1 MKEQLKEQVKK
12 AEDEIAS
19 FAEEI
24 SDVIFKNPELS
35 DKEYFSSKYLAS
47 LMEKMGFAVTYPY
60 LGIETAFRC
69 VYGDD
74 DGPKVGFL
82 AEYDALPGFGKA
94 GDEAAHAC
102 GHNWIAASTV
112 AASLA
117 LQKLKNEVEYKGQI
131 VLIGTPGEELY
142 GRKVNMAQ
150 MGAFDDLDAVFQM
163 HLDAVSSVDTKTL
176 AITDFLFEFFGRAS
190 HASQNPELGIN
201 ALDACNLT
209 FAGINALRQQLPS
222 ETRIHAIYKD
232 GGQSPNIIPAH
243 ASMHIFVRAGNVER
257 LESVVERVLNIGRGA
272 ELMTGAT
279 FKYTRAEN
287 TYYDLK
293 RNAKLDAYMKANLE
307 DLGITKLVPGDLYHA
322 VSSDIGNVSY
332 CCPTCYCTMGTAHL
346 TDAKIHEKEFLKIVN
361 SQGAYQL
368 LHIAAKAMAMSA
380 IDVYLEKK

>member
-1 MKEQLKEQVKK
+1 MKEQLKQQVKK

-19 FAEEI
+19 LAEKV
-24 SDVIFKNPELS
+24 SDKIFKHPELS

-82 AEYDALPGFGKA
+82 AEYDALPGYGVS
-94 GDEAAHAC
+94 GDEVAHAC

-117 LQKLKNEVEYKGQI
+117 LKKLKDEVGFKGQI
-131 VLIGTPGEELY
+131 ILIGTPGEELY
-142 GRKVNMAQ
+142 GRKVNMAK
-150 MGAFDDLDAVFQM
+150 MGAFDDLNAVFQM
-163 HLDAVSSVDTKTL
+163 HLDKVSSVDTKTL
-176 AITDFLFEFFGRAS
+176 AITDFLFEFFGKAS

-232 GGQSPNIIPAH
+232 GGQSPNIIPSH
-243 ASMHIFVRAGNVER
+243 ASMHIFIRAGNVER
-257 LESVVERVLNIGRGA
+257 LEKVVERVLNIGRGA
-272 ELMTGAT
+272 ELMTGAI

-287 TYYDLK
+287 TYSDLK
-293 RNAKLDAYMKANLE
+293 RDAKLDAYMKANLE
-307 DLGITKLVPGDLYHA
+307 DLGITKLTPGDLYHA

-332 CCPTCYCTMGTAHL
+332 CCPTCYCTLGTANL
-346 TDAKIHEKEFLKIVN
+346 TSARIHEKEFLKIVN
-361 SQGAYQL
+361 SQGAYRL

-380 IDVYLEKK
+380 IDVYLEN

>member
-1 MKEQLKEQVKK
+1 MKEQLKQQVKK

-19 FAEEI
+19 LAEKV
-24 SDVIFKNPELS
+24 SDEIFKHPELS

-82 AEYDALPGFGKA
+82 AEYDALPGYGVS

-117 LQKLKNEVEYKGQI
+117 LKKLKDEVGFKGQI
-131 VLIGTPGEELY
+131 ILIGTPGEELY
-142 GRKVNMAQ
+142 GRKVNMAK
-150 MGAFDDLDAVFQM
+150 MGAFDDLNAVFQM
-163 HLDAVSSVDTKTL
+163 HLDEVSSVDTKTL
-176 AITDFLFEFFGRAS
+176 AITDFLFEFLGKAS

-232 GGQSPNIIPAH
+232 GGQSPNIIPSH
-243 ASMHIFVRAGNVER
+243 ASMHIFIRAGNIER
-257 LESVVERVLNIGRGA
+257 LEKVVERVLNIGRGA

-287 TYYDLK
+287 TYSDLK
-293 RNAKLDAYMKANLE
+293 RDAKLDAYMKANLE
-307 DLGITKLVPGDLYHA
+307 DLGITKLIPGDLYHA

-332 CCPTCYCTMGTAHL
+332 CCPTCYCTLGTANL
-346 TDAKIHEKEFLKIVN
+346 TSARIHEKEFLEIVN
-361 SQGAYQL
+361 SQGAYRL

-380 IDVYLEKK
+380 IDVYLEN

>member
-1 MKEQLKEQVKK
+1 MKEQLKQQVKK

-19 FAEEI
+19 LAEKV
-24 SDVIFKNPELS
+24 SDEIFKHPELS

-82 AEYDALPGFGKA
+82 AEYDALPGYGVS
-94 GDEAAHAC
+94 GDEVAHAC

-117 LQKLKNEVEYKGQI
+117 LKKLKDEVGFKGQI
-131 VLIGTPGEELY
+131 ILIGTPGEELY
-142 GRKVNMAQ
+142 GRKVNMAK
-150 MGAFDDLDAVFQM
+150 MGAFDDLNAVFQM
-163 HLDAVSSVDTKTL
+163 HLDKVSSVDTKTL
-176 AITDFLFEFFGRAS
+176 AITDFLFEFFGKAS

-232 GGQSPNIIPAH
+232 GGQSPNIIPSH
-243 ASMHIFVRAGNVER
+243 ASMHIFIRAGNVER
-257 LESVVERVLNIGRGA
+257 LEKVVERVLNIGRGA
-272 ELMTGAT
+272 ELMTGT
-279 FKYTRAEN
+279 IFKYTRAEN
-287 TYYDLK
+287 TYSDLK
-293 RNAKLDAYMKANLE
+293 RDAKLDAYMKANLE
-307 DLGITKLVPGDLYHA
+307 DLGITKLTPGDLYHA

-332 CCPTCYCTMGTAHL
+332 CCPTCYCTLGTANL
-346 TDAKIHEKEFLKIVN
+346 TSARIHEKEFLKIVN
-361 SQGAYQL
+361 SQGAYRL

-380 IDVYLEKK
+380 IDVYLEN

>member
-1 MKEQLKEQVKK
+1 MKEQLKQQVKK

-19 FAEEI
+19 LAEKV
-24 SDVIFKNPELS
+24 SDEIFKHPELS

-82 AEYDALPGFGKA
+82 AEYDALPGYGVS
-94 GDEAAHAC
+94 GDEVAHAC

-117 LQKLKNEVEYKGQI
+117 LKKLKDEVGFKGQI
-131 VLIGTPGEELY
+131 ILIGTPGEELY
-142 GRKVNMAQ
+142 GRKVNMAK
-150 MGAFDDLDAVFQM
+150 MGAFDDLNAVFQM
-163 HLDAVSSVDTKTL
+163 HLDKVSSVDTKTL
-176 AITDFLFEFFGRAS
+176 AITDFLFEFFGKAS

-232 GGQSPNIIPAH
+232 GGQSPNIIPSH
-243 ASMHIFVRAGNVER
+243 ASMHIFIRAGNVER
-257 LESVVERVLNIGRGA
+257 LEKVVERVLNIGRGA
-272 ELMTGAT
+272 ELMTGAI

-287 TYYDLK
+287 TYSDLK
-293 RNAKLDAYMKANLE
+293 RDAKLDAYMKANLE
-307 DLGITKLVPGDLYHA
+307 DLGITKLTPGDLYHA

-332 CCPTCYCTMGTAHL
+332 CCPTCYCTLGTANL
-346 TDAKIHEKEFLKIVN
+346 TSARIHEKEFLKIVN
-361 SQGAYQL
+361 SQGVYRL

-380 IDVYLEKK
+380 IDVYLEN

>member
-1 MKEQLKEQVKK
+1 MKEQLKQQVKK

-19 FAEEI
+19 LAEKV
-24 SDVIFKNPELS
+24 SDEIFKHPELS

-82 AEYDALPGFGKA
+82 AEYDALPGYGIS
-94 GDEAAHAC
+94 GDEVAHAC

-117 LQKLKNEVEYKGQI
+117 LKKLKDEVGFKGQI
-131 VLIGTPGEELY
+131 ILIGTPGEELY
-142 GRKVNMAQ
+142 GRKVNMAK
-150 MGAFDDLDAVFQM
+150 MGAFDDLNAVFQM
-163 HLDAVSSVDTKTL
+163 HLDEVSSVDTKTL
-176 AITDFLFEFFGRAS
+176 AITDFLFEFFGKAS

-232 GGQSPNIIPAH
+232 GGQSPNIIPFH
-243 ASMHIFVRAGNVER
+243 ASMHIFIRAGNIER
-257 LESVVERVLNIGRGA
+257 LEKVVERVLNIGRGA

-287 TYYDLK
+287 TYSDLK
-293 RNAKLDAYMKANLE
+293 RDAKLDAYMKANLE
-307 DLGITKLVPGDLYHA
+307 DLGITKLTPGDLYHA

-332 CCPTCYCTMGTAHL
+332 CCPTCYCTLGTANL
-346 TDAKIHEKEFLKIVN
+346 TSARIHEKEFLEIVN
-361 SQGAYQL
+361 SQGAYRL

-380 IDVYLEKK
+380 IDVYLEN

>member
-1 MKEQLKEQVKK
+1 MKEQLKQQVKK
-12 AEDEIAS
+12 SEDKIA
-19 FAEEI
+19 FLAEEI
-24 SDVIFKNPELS
+24 SDVIFNHPELS

-47 LMEKMGFAVTYPY
+47 VMEKMGFVVTYPY

-69 VYGDD
+69 VYGED
-74 DGPKVGFL
+74 DGKKVGFL
-82 AEYDALPGFGKA
+82 AEYDALPGFDKLGKP
-94 GDEAAHAC
+94 AHAC

-117 LQKLKNEVEYKGQI
+117 LKKLKDEVGYRGQI
-131 VLIGTPGEELY
+131 ILIGTPGEELY

-163 HLDAVSSVDTKTL
+163 HLDEVSSVDTKTL
-176 AITDFLFEFFGRAS
+176 AITDFLFEFFGKAA

-232 GGQSPNIIPAH
+232 GGQSPNIIPDH
-243 ASMHIFVRAGNVER
+243 ASMHIFLRAGNVER
-257 LESVVERVLNIGRGA
+257 LERVVERVLNIGRGA

-293 RNAKLDAYMKANLE
+293 RNIKLDGYMKANLKE
-307 DLGITKLVPGDLYHA
+307 LGIENLMPGDLYHA

-332 CCPTCYCTMGTAHL
+332 CCPTCYCTLGTAHL
-346 TDAKIHEKEFLKIVN
+346 THAKIHEKEFLKIVN

-380 IDVYLEKK
+380 IDVYLENQ

>member
-1 MKEQLKEQVKK
+1 MKEQLKQQVKK

-19 FAEEI
+19 LAEKV
-24 SDVIFKNPELS
+24 SDEIFKHPELS

-82 AEYDALPGFGKA
+82 AEYDALPGYGVS
-94 GDEAAHAC
+94 GDEVAHAC

-117 LQKLKNEVEYKGQI
+117 LKKLKDEVGFKGQI
-131 VLIGTPGEELY
+131 ILIGTPGEELY
-142 GRKVNMAQ
+142 GRKVNMAK

-163 HLDAVSSVDTKTL
+163 HLDEVSSVDTKTL
-176 AITDFLFEFFGRAS
+176 AITDFLFEFFGKAS

-232 GGQSPNIIPAH
+232 GGQSPNIIPSH
-243 ASMHIFVRAGNVER
+243 ASMHIFIRAGNIER
-257 LESVVERVLNIGRGA
+257 LEKVVERVLNIGRGA

-287 TYYDLK
+287 TYSDLK
-293 RNAKLDAYMKANLE
+293 RDAKLDAYMKANLE
-307 DLGITKLVPGDLYHA
+307 NLGITKLTPGDLYHA

-332 CCPTCYCTMGTAHL
+332 CCPTCYCTLGTANL
-346 TDAKIHEKEFLKIVN
+346 TSARIHEKEFLEIVN
-361 SQGAYQL
+361 SQGAYRL

-380 IDVYLEKK
+380 IDVYLEN

>member
-1 MKEQLKEQVKK
+1 MKEQLKQQVKK

-19 FAEEI
+19 LAEKVNDE
-24 SDVIFKNPELS
+24 IFKHPELS

-82 AEYDALPGFGKA
+82 AEYDALPGYGVS
-94 GDEAAHAC
+94 GDEVAHAC

-117 LQKLKNEVEYKGQI
+117 LKKLKDEVGFKGQI
-131 VLIGTPGEELY
+131 ILIGTPGEELY
-142 GRKVNMAQ
+142 GRKVNMAK
-150 MGAFDDLDAVFQM
+150 MGAFDDLNAVFQM
-163 HLDAVSSVDTKTL
+163 HLDEVSSVDTKTL
-176 AITDFLFEFFGRAS
+176 AITDFLFEFFGKAS

-232 GGQSPNIIPAH
+232 GGQSPNIIPSH
-243 ASMHIFVRAGNVER
+243 ASMHIFIRAGNVER
-257 LESVVERVLNIGRGA
+257 LEKVVERVLNIGRGA
-272 ELMTGAT
+272 ELMTGAI

-287 TYYDLK
+287 TYSDLK
-293 RNAKLDAYMKANLE
+293 RDAKLDAYMKANLE
-307 DLGITKLVPGDLYHA
+307 DLGITKLTPGDLYHA

-332 CCPTCYCTMGTAHL
+332 CCPTCYCTLGTANL
-346 TDAKIHEKEFLKIVN
+346 TSARIHEKEFLKIVN
-361 SQGAYQL
+361 SQGAYRL

-380 IDVYLEKK
+380 IDVYLEN

>member
-1 MKEQLKEQVKK
+1 MKEQLKQQVKK

-19 FAEEI
+19 LAEKV
-24 SDVIFKNPELS
+24 SDEIFKHPELS

-82 AEYDALPGFGKA
+82 AEYDALPGYGVS
-94 GDEAAHAC
+94 GDEVAHAC

-117 LQKLKNEVEYKGQI
+117 LKKLKDEVGFKGQI
-131 VLIGTPGEELY
+131 ILIGTPGEELY
-142 GRKVNMAQ
+142 GRKVNMAK
-150 MGAFDDLDAVFQM
+150 MGAFDDLNAVFQM
-163 HLDAVSSVDTKTL
+163 HLDKVSSVDTKTL
-176 AITDFLFEFFGRAS
+176 AITDFLFEFFGKAS

-232 GGQSPNIIPAH
+232 GGQSPNIIPSH
-243 ASMHIFVRAGNVER
+243 ASMHIFIRAGNVER
-257 LESVVERVLNIGRGA
+257 LEKVVERVLNIGRGA
-272 ELMTGAT
+272 ELMTGAI

-287 TYYDLK
+287 TYSDLK
-293 RNAKLDAYMKANLE
+293 RDAKLDAYMKANLE
-307 DLGITKLVPGDLYHA
+307 DLGITKLTPGDLYHA

-332 CCPTCYCTMGTAHL
+332 CCPTCYCTLGTANL
-346 TDAKIHEKEFLKIVN
+346 TSARIHEKEFLKIVN
-361 SQGAYQL
+361 SQGAYRL

-380 IDVYLEKK
+380 IDVYLEN

>member
-1 MKEQLKEQVKK
+1 MKEQLKQQVKK

-19 FAEEI
+19 LAEKV
-24 SDVIFKNPELS
+24 SDEIFKHPELS

-82 AEYDALPGFGKA
+82 AEYDALPGYGVS
-94 GDEAAHAC
+94 GDEVAHAC

-117 LQKLKNEVEYKGQI
+117 LKKLKDEVGFKGQI
-131 VLIGTPGEELY
+131 ILIGTPGEELY
-142 GRKVNMAQ
+142 GRKVNMAK
-150 MGAFDDLDAVFQM
+150 MGAFDDLNAVFQM
-163 HLDAVSSVDTKTL
+163 HLDEVSSVDTKTL
-176 AITDFLFEFFGRAS
+176 AITDFLFEFFGKAS

-232 GGQSPNIIPAH
+232 GGQSPNIIPSH
-243 ASMHIFVRAGNVER
+243 ASMHIFIRAGNIER
-257 LESVVERVLNIGRGA
+257 LEKVVERVLNIGRGA

-287 TYYDLK
+287 TYSDLK
-293 RNAKLDAYMKANLE
+293 RDAKLDAYMKANLE
-307 DLGITKLVPGDLYHA
+307 DLGITKLTPGDLYHA
-322 VSSDIGNVSY
+322 VSSDVGNVSY
-332 CCPTCYCTMGTAHL
+332 CCPTCYCTLGTANL
-346 TDAKIHEKEFLKIVN
+346 TSARIHEKEFLEIVN
-361 SQGAYQL
+361 SQGAYRL

-380 IDVYLEKK
+380 IDVYLEN